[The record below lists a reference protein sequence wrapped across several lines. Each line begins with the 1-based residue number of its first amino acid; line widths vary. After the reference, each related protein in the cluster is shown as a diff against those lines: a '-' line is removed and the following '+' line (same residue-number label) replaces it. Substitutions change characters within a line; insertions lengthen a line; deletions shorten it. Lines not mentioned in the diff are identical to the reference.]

1 MNAQEKLSQF
11 VIIFLFSGISF
22 FIIQQFF
29 KYVKVTEVE
38 IKEENGEKVII
49 EGFFYNIVAIPMNL
63 IITPFKSLFN
73 SLEDKSFEDKAAF
86 LFTCILSCLIT
97 CWAIYKWVKNK
108 VKK

>member
-1 MNAQEKLSQF
+1 MNILTIKIKINIYIYILYMNAQEKLSQF

-63 IITPFKSLFN
+63 IIFIHMYF
-73 SLEDKSFEDKAAF
+73 
-86 LFTCILSCLIT
+86 ILLDHLLG
-97 CWAIYKWVKNK
+97 YL
-108 VKK
+108 